1 MKILLKAIFSLG
13 IVLFIL
19 GCCEFLAWTQMRHNI
34 YDGDSGYFWHLK
46 PNLDQQIANGSHP
59 FQLTTNSLGFRD
71 TELTSKP
78 VWLFLGCSTT
88 LGWGVEQ
95 EDTFL
100 HLLQQEIGD
109 TIDIVN
115 AGQPG
120 WSSVQVLH
128 DISRL
133 QSLNPTLV
141 VIGLGVRDAQR
152 SFVEDKYATPTP
164 WLFRRNIFQWL
175 QQIKGQSAGN
185 SSKGTVEPPTFRV
198 LPDDFQQNLSMIV
211 KAFPKADV
219 LLYQFPQVTYSP
231 DHALVLEE
239 MDALQPPAFTAEAFF
254 VDDPIHLNP
263 QGHRQLAN
271 WLMDALK
278 VSTQD

>member
-1 MKILLKAIFSLG
+1 MKRLLKAIFSLG
-13 IVLFIL
+13 IVLFVL
-19 GCCEFLAWTQMRHNI
+19 GCCELFAWTQMRHNI

-46 PNLDQQIANGSHP
+46 PDLDQRIANGSHP

-100 HLLQQEIGD
+100 HLLQQEVGD
-109 TIDIVN
+109 TIDVVN

-128 DISRL
+128 DIPRL
-133 QSLNPTLV
+133 QSLNPTRV
-141 VIGLGVRDAQR
+141 IIGLGVRDAQR
-152 SFVEDKYATPTP
+152 SFIEDKYATPTP
-164 WLFRRNIFQWL
+164 WLFRRNLFLWL

-185 SSKGTVEPPTFRV
+185 PSKGTVEPPTFRV
-198 LPDDFQQNLSMIV
+198 LPDDFQQNLSTII
-211 KAFPKADV
+211 KAFPTAEV
-219 LLYQFPQVTYSP
+219 FLYQFPQVTYSA
-231 DHALVLEE
+231 DHALVLQKIG
-239 MDALQPPAFTAEAFF
+239 ALQTPTFTTEDFF
-254 VDDPIHLNP
+254 DDDPIHLNP
-263 QGHRQLAN
+263 QGHQQLAN
-271 WLMDALK
+271 WLVDTLK
-278 VSTQD
+278 VSKSD